1 MSSILRRSA
10 SLARIASIS
19 LNASTRT
26 TIRTTRL
33 LRTSQSA
40 WRTQQSRYYSDQ
52 KPEDSDN
59 NKKISK
65 NGASPSK
72 DTKSKPEMKSSSSP
86 GPTEGK
92 APRAGKENRPP
103 LPEGWVYLTED
114 EFKEF
119 HKVIPNKLLEL
130 FDMPML
136 KHMRVTGVPV
146 DLQEL
151 IRKQKEGTATTADF
165 GRALKAVNTL
175 GKRLA
180 KEHLSHTPLG
190 AKVESIKKSLDEQKA
205 SQGSGQRRQQKE
217 DRRESNQQSNQQPS
231 QQSNQQSSQQSNQQ
245 SSQQSSQGERDFN
258 GFKSNNSRK
267 PPPPPPEN
275 NPLNK
280 NDWVT
285 TVVGSAVAYW
295 LYTSFAEESSREITW
310 QELRKSFLEKG
321 LVERMV
327 IQGHTVRVD
336 LNREATQSVYPDSI
350 AARPGFHYYF
360 TIASGDGFERRL
372 EDVQNELGIPT
383 SERIP
388 VSYAPEN
395 PLFNIILAFGPTLAL
410 VGLLVW
416 ASRRGPG
423 GASGSSGIFGFS
435 KSKAKR
441 FSHETAIKVKFSDVA
456 GLDEAKQEIMEF
468 VSFLKKPEK
477 FQKLGAKIPRGAIL
491 AGPPGTGK
499 TLLAKATA
507 GESGVPF
514 FSVSGSE
521 FVEMFVGV
529 GASRVRD
536 LFATARKNT
545 PCIIFI
551 DEIDAIG
558 RSRAEGQ
565 RFGGNDEREATLNQ
579 ILTEMD
585 GFNTMDQVVV
595 LAGTNRA
602 DILDKALMRPGR
614 FDRHINIDAPTMKG
628 RQDIFKVYLK
638 KIVTHE
644 EIEYLSGRL
653 ASLTPGFAGAD
664 IANCVNEAALIAAR
678 GNATSVT
685 LLHFEQAIERVIGGL
700 ERKSLVLDPKEKRTV
715 AYHEA
720 GHAICG
726 WYLQYADPLLKVS
739 IIPRARALG
748 YAQYLPGDAY
758 LMTYEQLMDR
768 MAMTLGGR
776 ISEEIH
782 FPTVT
787 TGASDDFDKATR
799 MATQMVTKWGM
810 SDKVGPVH
818 YHNDESR
825 VYKPFSEQ
833 TGQTIDAE
841 VRRIIEQAYK
851 RCKDLLLEKKAE
863 VGLIAEELL
872 KKEVLVRDDMIRLL
886 GPRPF
891 ADRDDFSKYFGSSAK
906 APPPP
911 TAGPPSPPP
920 SPGLPDA
927 PDPPPSPPSPA
938 LFKEDNGEIGM

>member
-1 MSSILRRSA
+1 MSSILRRSGG
-10 SLARIASIS
+10 LARIPNIS
-19 LNASTRT
+19 LSASTRT
-26 TIRTTRL
+26 SIRTTRF

-40 WRTQQSRYYSDQ
+40 WQAQRPRYYASK

-59 NKKISK
+59 KNK
-65 NGASPSK
+65 ASQNRAHPSK
-72 DTKSKPEMKSSSSP
+72 EPFSKPEVQSSGSP
-86 GPTEGK
+86 GPAE
-92 APRAGKENRPP
+92 APAGKVQRLP
-103 LPEGWVYLTED
+103 LPEGWVYLTEH
-114 EFKEF
+114 EYQTLRAHLPSVASVFSVNETL
-119 HKVIPNKLLEL
+119 IEGI
-130 FDMPML
+130 
-136 KHMRVTGVPV
+136 RITGVPIQ
-146 DLQEL
+146 LYEL
-151 IRKQKEGTATTADF
+151 IKKCQDKSATIVDF
-165 GRALKAVNTL
+165 GRAMKGAQALAPHLQEAYDDHRDLIERARPNKSREEERT
-175 GKRLA
+175 KRQQQR
-180 KEHLSHTPLG
+180 
-190 AKVESIKKSLDEQKA
+190 ESKQQQEDQ
-205 SQGSGQRRQQKE
+205 QGSK
-217 DRRESNQQSNQQPS
+217 
-231 QQSNQQSSQQSNQQ
+231 
-245 SSQQSSQGERDFN
+245 QGEREFN
-258 GFKSNNSRK
+258 GFKSNNPNR
-267 PPPPPPEN
+267 PPPPPPDN
-275 NPLNK
+275 NPMK
-280 NDWVT
+280 QNDWLT
-285 TVVGSAVAYW
+285 TIVASAVAYW
-295 LYTSFAEESSREITW
+295 LYTTLFEDNGREVTW
-310 QELRKSFLEKG
+310 QEMRKNFLEKG
-321 LVERMV
+321 LVEKLV
-327 IQGHTVRVD
+327 IQGRIVRVD
-336 LNREATQSVYPDSI
+336 LNRDATQSMYPDSV
-350 AARPGFHYYF
+350 ASRPGFHYYF
-360 TIASGDGFERRL
+360 TIASPDAFERRL

-388 VSYAPEN
+388 VSYAGEN
-395 PLFNIILAFGPTLAL
+395 PLFNIVLAFGPTLAL

-416 ASRRGPG
+416 ISRRGAG
-423 GASGSSGIFGFS
+423 GAGGSSGIFGFS

-456 GLDEAKQEIMEF
+456 GMDEAKQEIMEF
-468 VSFLKKPEK
+468 VSFLKKPER

-514 FSVSGSE
+514 FTVSGSE

-585 GFNTMDQVVV
+585 GFNTTDQVVV
-595 LAGTNRA
+595 LAGTNRV

-638 KIVTHE
+638 KIVTNE

-700 ERKSLVLDPKEKRTV
+700 ERKSLVLDPKQKKTV

-726 WYLQYADPLLKVS
+726 WYFRYADPLLKVS
-739 IIPRARALG
+739 IIPRGKALG
-748 YAQYLPGDAY
+748 YAQYVPGDAY
-758 LMTYEQLMDR
+758 LLSYEQLMDR

-787 TGASDDFDKATR
+787 TGASDDFDKVTR
-799 MATQMVTKWGM
+799 MATSMVTKWGM
-810 SDKVGPVH
+810 SDKVGPLH
-818 YHNDESR
+818 FRNDESR
-825 VYKPFSEQ
+825 VYKPFSEE
-833 TGQTIDAE
+833 TGQVIDAE
-841 VRRIIEQAYK
+841 VRQIVEQAYK
-851 RCKDLLLEKKAE
+851 KCKDLLLEKKKE
-863 VGLIAEELL
+863 VGIIAEELL
-872 KKEVLVRDDMIRLL
+872 KKEVLVRDDMVRLL
-886 GPRPF
+886 GQRPF
-891 ADRDDFSKYFGSSAK
+891 DDRDDFSKYFGGEAAQK
-906 APPPP
+906 APP
-911 TAGPPSPPP
+911 GPPPPP
-920 SPGLPDA
+920 SSPELPDA
-927 PDPPPSPPSPA
+927 PEPPSPA
-938 LFKEDNGEIGM
+938 LFREDSGEIRR